1 MATNIFDPSAV
12 PNQINYQDDQN
23 YDIDIDS
30 IYTDFIQEIDANRS
44 LVNVNANLQI
54 LNNLTTDSVGGIT
67 QYLKIESEPQESRCH
82 AFFRLIGFPVVSR
95 DLKMYNPG
103 LDILSDPARTIDIA
117 FKVQV
122 TQNPLDGFIILSNS
136 REQYPNDNL
145 QIFSLPKSIDAG
157 TLALSSSV
165 NIRNFIAPLDK
176 DNTPLDTKVDNQTY
190 KVNFS
195 SRVGVNTVNLNDY
208 QDSAGNKPTKL
219 TGKRKHIIK
228 PFIVDGRVDFSVC
241 PSSRKVCIPFV
252 PDKSNTMV
260 GENTFVVR
268 PLIEKII
275 RERLTVFDQEATLG
289 TADSSLIDYIK
300 TIDAIKDQDIVN
312 RVSNG
317 DVYKLGDQIKFATFV
332 NIIRAMMI
340 SLVNAQNDILKAQS
354 RYYWVPVP
362 ASNGPEG
369 GSTTQGVFLD
379 KNLNKILITDSDQ
392 AVLNAVIKT
401 AINQINAQTASANGI
416 PDAGGFA
423 FDSFKATF
431 GSDTSNALGD
441 NSQQNLN
448 ELNSKRISL
457 LNKANSALRTVEIIT
472 GEFSG
477 LGLCDIIAIMGSLY
491 LMPEADLLGLL
502 DNDAL
507 RRMNTILKTNK
518 SKNDIESALTSLTNN
533 VKDFYNLMDKI
544 YLDLKGNNGLS

>member
-1 MATNIFDPSAV
+1 MADSI

-23 YDIDIDS
+23 YEIDIDS
-30 IYTDFIQEIDANRS
+30 IYTDFIKEIDANRS

-54 LNNLTTDSVGGIT
+54 LNNLTADSVGGIT
-67 QYLKIESEPQESRCH
+67 QFLKIESDPQESRCH
-82 AFFRLIGFPVVSR
+82 TFFRLIGFPVISK
-95 DLKMYNPG
+95 DLKMYSPG

-122 TQNPLDGFIILSNS
+122 TQNPLDGFIILSNT

-165 NIRNFIAPLDK
+165 NTRSFIAPLDK

-190 KVNFS
+190 KVNFN
-195 SRVGVNTVNLNDY
+195 SRVGANSVDLNNY
-208 QDSAGNKPTKL
+208 QDSAGSKPTKL
-219 TGKRKHIIK
+219 TNKRKHIIK
-228 PFIVDGRVDFSVC
+228 PFATDGRIDFSVC
-241 PSSRKVCIPFV
+241 PSARRVCIPFV

-275 RERLTVFDQEATLG
+275 RERITVFDQEATLG

-332 NIIRAMMI
+332 NIIRAMMLA
-340 SLVNAQNDILKAQS
+340 LVNAQNDILKAQS
-354 RYYWVPVP
+354 KYYWVPVP
-362 ASNGPEG
+362 ATNGPEG
-369 GSTTQGVFLD
+369 GNTTQGVFLD
-379 KNLNKILITDSDQ
+379 KNLNSVLITDSDQ
-392 AVLNAVIKT
+392 AVLTAVIKT
-401 AINQINAQTASANGI
+401 AINQINSQTASADGI

-423 FDSFKATF
+423 FDSFKTTF

-441 NSQQNLN
+441 ISQQNLD
-448 ELNSKRISL
+448 ELNSKRNSL
-457 LNKANSALRTVEIIT
+457 LNKANSALRTVEIVT

-477 LGLCDIIAIMGSLY
+477 LGLCDIIAIMGALY

-507 RRMNTILKTNK
+507 RRMNTILQTNK
-518 SKNDIESALTSLTNN
+518 SKNDVESALTSLTNN

-544 YLDLKGNNGLS
+544 YLDLKGNNGLT

>member
-1 MATNIFDPSAV
+1 MAINIFDPSAV

>member
-477 LGLCDIIAIMGSLY
+477 LGLCDIIAVMGSLY

>member
-1 MATNIFDPSAV
+1 MADSI

-23 YDIDIDS
+23 YEIDIDS
-30 IYTDFIQEIDANRS
+30 IYTDFIKEIDANRS

-54 LNNLTTDSVGGIT
+54 LNNLTADSVGGIT
-67 QYLKIESEPQESRCH
+67 QYLKIESDPQESRCH
-82 AFFRLIGFPVVSR
+82 AFFRLIGFPVVSK
-95 DLKMYNPG
+95 DLKMYSPG
-103 LDILSDPARTIDIA
+103 LDILSDPARTIDTS
-117 FKVQV
+117 FKVQI
-122 TQNPLDGFIILSNS
+122 TQNPLDGFIILSNT

-165 NIRNFIAPLDK
+165 NTRSFIAPLDK

-190 KVNFS
+190 KVNFT
-195 SRVGVNTVNLNDY
+195 SRVGTNSVNLNDY
-208 QDSAGNKPTKL
+208 QDSAGSKPTKL

-228 PFIVDGRVDFSVC
+228 PFITDGRIDFSVC
-241 PSSRKVCIPFV
+241 PSSRRVCIPFV

-275 RERLTVFDQEATLG
+275 RERLTVFDQESTLG

-332 NIIRAMMI
+332 NIIRAMMLA
-340 SLVNAQNDILKAQS
+340 LVNAQNDILKAQS
-354 RYYWVPVP
+354 KYYWVPVP
-362 ASNGPEG
+362 ATNGPEG
-369 GSTTQGVFLD
+369 GNTTQGVFLD
-379 KNLNKILITDSDQ
+379 KNLNSTLITSSDQ
-392 AVLNAVIKT
+392 AVLTAVIKT

-423 FDSFKATF
+423 FDSFKTTF

-441 NSQQNLN
+441 ISQQNLD
-448 ELNSKRISL
+448 ELNSKRNSL
-457 LNKANSALRTVEIIT
+457 LNKANSALRTVEIVT

-477 LGLCDIIAIMGSLY
+477 LGLCDIIAIMGALY

-507 RRMNTILKTNK
+507 RRMNTILQTNK
-518 SKNDIESALTSLTNN
+518 SKNDVESALTSLTNN

-544 YLDLKGNNGLS
+544 YLDLKGNNGLT